1 MTAFAI
7 LLVLT
12 VILLIAKWNTSNTL
26 FWKLFVSF
34 ILGIAACGLY
44 NKLQAEDTNDEPTKV
59 TPMPYQQSSTSPMLY
74 LGDAMSA
81 DTHSSKENTAGLV
94 TVILRDSGRIMYPCV
109 QYVSV
114 HSPPPLRNLSY
125 FDTS

>member
-7 LLVLT
+7 LFVLT

-34 ILGIAACGLY
+34 VLGIAACGLY

-59 TPMPYQQSSTSPMLY
+59 TPMPYHQSSTSPILY
-74 LGDAMSA
+74 LGDAMSV
-81 DTHSSKENTAGLV
+81 DTRSFKENAAGWE
-94 TVILRDSGRIMYPCV
+94 TVILRDSERISYPRV